1 MPVNTFR
8 LYVLVLPFRLEL
20 TFDFSQLVFGHI
32 FRSPDVRSKSN
43 FLISLWAIFLL
54 MFDS

>member
-43 FLISLWAIFLL
+43 FLISLWALFLL